1 MDPRHSRQTRLPEVG
16 EAGQARLAAA
26 TVAVV
31 GCGALGTVAAENLC
45 RAGVKRLILIDRD
58 VVEPSNLQ
66 RQALFLHRDAAEV
79 RPKAVAAADRLR
91 EIDPSCD
98 PDPRPVDLVAANVE
112 TLLAGAAVVLDGTDN
127 AATRYLL
134 NDRCVR
140 AGIPW
145 VYGAAVGTEGR
156 TMPVLPGGP
165 CLRCVFA
172 EPPPP
177 GSLAT
182 CDTSGVLMSATSV
195 VANLQA
201 ASAVRIL
208 IEHQISLEAAAAAA
222 DRGVLPSRSA
232 ASAAASSERSARL
245 TALDVWSAT
254 FRCPRRPQRD
264 PDCPCCGRREFPFLD
279 APASDAA
286 TLCGRDAVQVR
297 LAGPLDLREVAA
309 KLAAAGEVRATP
321 FMVRFAPRD
330 RPRLRLSAFA
340 DGRLI
345 VQGTADLAE
354 ARTVAARYVG
364 A

>member
-58 VVEPSNLQ
+58 VVEESNLQ
-66 RQALFLHRDAAEV
+66 RQALFLERDAAEV

-91 EIDPSCD
+91 EVDSAIAL
-98 PDPRPVDLVAANVE
+98 DPRPTDLDAANVE
-112 TLLAGAAVVLDGTDN
+112 SLLAGVTIVLDGTDN

-134 NDRCVR
+134 NDWCVR

-156 TMPVLPGGP
+156 VMPVVPGGP
-165 CLRCVFA
+165 CLRCVFV

-182 CDTSGVLMSATSV
+182 CDTSGVLMSATAV

-201 ASAVRIL
+201 ASAIRIL
-208 IEHQISLEAAAAAA
+208 VGSIDQ
-222 DRGVLPSRSA
+222 PK
-232 ASAAASSERSARL
+232 L
-245 TALDVWSAT
+245 TALDVWSNS
-254 FRCPRRPQRD
+254 FRSVEVRRD

-279 APASDAA
+279 RPASDAA

-297 LAGPLDLREVAA
+297 LGGPLDLRQIAA
-309 KLAAAGEVRATP
+309 KLAPAGEVHASP

-345 VQGTADLAE
+345 VQGTADAAE
-354 ARTVAARYVG
+354 ARTVAVRYVG
-364 A
+364 G